1 MKTMTAFV
9 TSKALDE
16 SSEMRAVELSKLY
29 CIGLPLQC
37 PYSLH
42 LGGLTRLDRRD
53 QTARTRQLLRG
64 ATGVTGD
71 VALVTF
77 ESSRLSRLQT
87 SIHGSTYDEANS

>member
-1 MKTMTAFV
+1 MTVFV

-16 SSEMRAVELSKLY
+16 SSEVRAVELFKLY
-29 CIGLPLQC
+29 CIRLPLQC

-42 LGGLTRLDRRD
+42 LGCLTRLDQRD

-64 ATGVTGD
+64 ATVTSD

-77 ESSRLSRLQT
+77 ESSRLSRLQI